1 MKSNEQIKNAEMMAE
16 QLKDYIEMAKVQKK
30 LKIKENIEALDKP
43 IEEVAVKIYEA
54 SEKL

>member
-1 MKSNEQIKNAEMMAE
+1 MKTNEQIKNAEQMAE

-43 IEEVAVKIYEA
+43 IEDVAVKVLEA
-54 SEKL
+54 VEKL